1 MKCETCGGTHLV
13 QLESYLVCTACGTEK
28 KNNIYVSGYGNPI
41 LHKRLQYYSR
51 IKRFRKTVMDL
62 RCNTLG
68 NAMDSILDMY
78 AFLEFMWNNKRD
90 KERKYFFATKIML
103 YFILKYL
110 EIEKEV
116 PLLKNKDRN
125 EKQLAALEKLLEKNP
140 MFTISW

>member
-1 MKCETCGGTHLV
+1 ME
-13 QLESYLVCTACGTEK
+13 
-28 KNNIYVSGYGNPI
+28 
-41 LHKRLQYYSR
+41 
-51 IKRFRKTVMDL
+51 
-62 RCNTLG
+62 
-68 NAMDSILDMY
+68 SILDMY

-103 YFILKYL
+103 YFILKHL

-140 MFTISW
+140 MFSISW